1 MFGLFEFTIQCLI
14 YSGKGWIFIRF
25 YSQFCMFQVLK
36 WMEYAEGLSKDC
48 FAALEKLNVE
58 LAVKSVVL
66 GDGLTPSA
74 ADVAVFAA
82 LHSSVVMD
90 CYDVLVICCFND
102 IFVLLTCCVSQIGLS
117 DSDKE
122 KIPHVIRWVNYI
134 QVCQASL

>member
-1 MFGLFEFTIQCLI
+1 
-14 YSGKGWIFIRF
+14 
-25 YSQFCMFQVLK
+25 MFQVLK

-102 IFVLLTCCVSQIGLS
+102 IFVLLTCWKEDSKRS
-117 DSDKE
+117 D
-122 KIPHVIRWVNYI
+122 R
-134 QVCQASL
+134 

>member
-1 MFGLFEFTIQCLI
+1 MQCLI

-82 LHSSVVMD
+82 LHSSVVMT
-90 CYDVLVICCFND
+90 VIMF
-102 IFVLLTCCVSQIGLS
+102 LLYVVS
-117 DSDKE
+117 
-122 KIPHVIRWVNYI
+122 VT
-134 QVCQASL
+134 SLFSSCWRRQR